1 MSDKFIGRTQEI
13 SVLKEAL
20 QSHRAELVS
29 VIGRRRIGK
38 TFLVKTI
45 YQDQIVFELT
55 GMQDRPLEEQLRN
68 FAYYL
73 NEAAQSKIPLPPPID
88 WLEAFMQLIT
98 YLKTVEKKEKPVV
111 FLDELPWMAK
121 HKSGFLSALSFFW
134 NSWAVNQHIVLVIC
148 GSAASWMIQKVVKHT
163 GGLHNRIS
171 RRIHLEPFTLSETE
185 QYLRANNHV
194 KLNRYHIVLLYMAMG
209 GIPHYL
215 KEIKVGKS
223 ATQNIADI
231 CFSKTGILRDEF
243 SDLYAALFDHADN
256 HIAIVRALA
265 QKRQGMN
272 RTELIKTAKLPNG
285 GSVTKALEELNQSGF
300 IDILYPFGKK
310 VNNKLYRLTDEYSIF
325 YLQFIEKNAKGGA
338 AAWKHLSQTPE
349 YKIWCGFAFEN
360 VCLRHIPQIK
370 HALSIGGVYSVASS
384 FAKKGTKTEKG
395 TQIDLILDRKDQ
407 VINLF
412 EIKFHNKAFV
422 VSKAYAENLT
432 QKIHVFE
439 EATKTRKHIFLTM
452 IAAFGITHNEHS
464 INLVDQVLS
473 LDDLFVSSNS
483 TIQ

>member
-1 MSDKFIGRTQEI
+1 MQDEFIGREPEI
-13 SVLKEAL
+13 AVLKKAL

-38 TFLVKTI
+38 TFLIKTI

-55 GMQDRPLEEQLRN
+55 GTQNAPLEEQLLN
-68 FAYYL
+68 FS
-73 NEAAQSKIPLPPPID
+73 QSFQIYFKNASIVKPPTT
-88 WLEAFMQLIT
+88 WQEAFFMLVR
-98 YLKTVEKKEKPVV
+98 YLDKNPPKKEKPVI
-111 FLDELPWMAK
+111 FIDELPWLAT

-134 NSWAVNQHIVLVIC
+134 NSWAVNHPIVVVIC

-171 RRIHLEPFTLSETE
+171 RRLHLEPFTLAETE
-185 QYLRANNHV
+185 QYLRANNHL
-194 KLNRYHIVLLYMAMG
+194 KLNRYQIVQLYMAMG
-209 GIPHYL
+209 GVPHYL
-215 KEIKVGKS
+215 KEIEAGKS

-231 CFSKTGILRDEF
+231 CFSKTGILLDEF

-285 GSVTKALEELNQSGF
+285 GSVTKALEELDQSGF

-310 VNNKLYRLTDEYSIF
+310 KNNKLYRLTDEYSIF
-325 YLQFIEKNAKGGA
+325 YLQFIEQNAKGGA

-360 VCLRHIPQIK
+360 VCLRHLPQIK

-384 FAKKGTKTEKG
+384 FLKKGTKTEKG
-395 TQIDLILDRKDQ
+395 AQIDLILDRKDQ

-412 EIKFHNKAFV
+412 EVKFHNKPFV
-422 VSKAYAENLT
+422 VSKAYAANLT
-432 QKIHVFE
+432 NKLHVFE
-439 EATKTRKHIFLTM
+439 ETTKTRKHVFISM
-452 IAAFGITHNEHS
+452 IAAFGMTHNEHS
-464 INLVDQVLS
+464 LNLIDQVLT
-473 LDDLFVSSNS
+473 LDDLFGNGH
-483 TIQ
+483 TLG